1 MDKKLIKY
9 FIEEIKKKKQ
19 DKIDNGP
26 IEVTVDQLWKY
37 SGAIEEDSEEYT
49 MLLKEKEY
57 EHQYSVTIEAIK
69 YLRARRWYPHT
80 NIKKNK
86 NYEINCDTKN

>member
-1 MDKKLIKY
+1 MSKEDIKQ
-9 FIEEIKKKKQ
+9 FVKELKDEKQ
-19 DKIDNGP
+19 YKIDNGP

-37 SGAIEEDSEEYT
+37 SGAIEENSEEYT

-57 EHQYSVTIEAIK
+57 EHQYSVTIEAIR
-69 YLRARRWYPHT
+69 YLRARRWYPHI

-86 NYEINCDTKN
+86 NYGIDCDTKN